1 MCSVSGY
8 KCSVGYV
15 SSVGY
20 QMMGNCLVLRYMY
33 LSITSICLVSG
44 YSVVSMPVHVYV
56 NCWDIYQVLG
66 LYLVHMSGCVS
77 KLCQVFV

>member
-8 KCSVGYV
+8 KCSVRYV

-20 QMMGNCLVLRYMY
+20 QMKGNCLVLRYMY

-44 YSVVSMPVHVYV
+44 YRVSVKYMCV
-56 NCWDIYQVLG
+56 VLAPG
-66 LYLVHMSGCVS
+66 MY
-77 KLCQVFV
+77 